1 MCRSDVKYPTNGII
15 FLFIYFLQKKKKI
28 VVPIVEG
35 MRQPEK
41 FSWVMNVGMLIV
53 TLIFILIGAIG
64 YIAFGD
70 QTMASI
76 VANLP
81 KTPLSVTVQILY
93 SCAMI
98 LTSPF
103 MLYPPL
109 TIIERGIFGLNRSGR
124 QELRWK
130 WSKNL
135 VRSLIPIVSAA
146 VSFAVGSSG
155 LDKFVALVGSL
166 ACMPLCFIFPGMFH
180 FLVTKRKWAKVGD
193 VILVLWGISIMIYT
207 LYVNINSWFHPSS
220 SSNSAALECIPTQ

>member
-1 MCRSDVKYPTNGII
+1 VCRSDVKYPTNGII

-146 VSFAVGSSG
+146 VSFAVGSKG

-193 VILVLWGISIMIYT
+193 VILVLWGIGIMVYT